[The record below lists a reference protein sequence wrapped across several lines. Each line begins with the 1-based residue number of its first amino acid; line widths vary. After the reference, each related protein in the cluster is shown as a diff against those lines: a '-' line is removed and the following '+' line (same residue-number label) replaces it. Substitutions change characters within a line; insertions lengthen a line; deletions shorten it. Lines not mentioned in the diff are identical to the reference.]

1 MRTSRRG
8 LALAVSA
15 ALAVVAGITP
25 VALAHDFDTIT
36 IDSPSATG
44 SWRGSVTAGATVD
57 PAACT
62 TATCDS
68 VPVDVHLPDSRKRP
82 RGMLVAIGWSKD
94 KWLEP
99 GYDLNLYVYAPD
111 GSLAGQSDSLV
122 DSHVESVW
130 VQNPVDGRYVVKVVP
145 HNVADKEPLTYR
157 GFVNVARGRTFET
170 TATALGRPQTLTYVG
185 AGRTKP
191 RRPMLPDLV
200 PGKPSNFH
208 IATGLAASF
217 YVGAYHG
224 VEHQPSC
231 YPQELT
237 GLDEDEP
244 SPSDPHPTRCLRFDS
259 QLINLGDG
267 PYEIRVYPDDD
278 DPHAYQV
285 IYDSAGRYRVRPVG
299 ESYFSGAHGHFHYT
313 GFEETGLYT
322 IRPNGMPGRKVSKL
336 RDKGRCATDTG
347 NPLFGRA
354 GNGPPRYQFPRTCDT
369 NDNSDPRDP
378 KHPGSRYF
386 RNGISPGWDDT
397 YSWWILDQY
406 IDISNVRDGRYLVV
420 YRVNTLG
427 HIRETTGADNVAV
440 QCVTFHDTTVRTCR
454 VPAAAARLG
463 RRSVAAL
470 RSHQRLDRG

>member
-1 MRTSRRG
+1 MRTSRKK
-8 LALAVSA
+8 LAALTS
-15 ALAVVAGITP
+15 ALAVVLGVAP
-25 VALAHDFDTIT
+25 AALAQEV
-36 IDSPSATG
+36 SPIKINSPRATG
-44 SWRGSVTAGATVD
+44 AWKGSITTGATMD

-62 TATCDS
+62 TTTCDI
-68 VPVDVHLPDSRKRP
+68 VPVDVRLPRHQRRG
-82 RGMLVAIGWSKD
+82 RGMLVAITWSKD

-111 GSLAGQSDSLV
+111 GRLAGKSESLV
-122 DSHVESVW
+122 DSHAESVW
-130 VQNPVDGRYVVKVVP
+130 VQRPVNGRYTVKVVP
-145 HNVADKEPLTYR
+145 HNVADKEPLQYR
-157 GFVNVARGRTFET
+157 GFVNTARGRTIKM
-170 TATALGRPQTLTYVG
+170 TATALGESQSLTYVG
-185 AGRTKP
+185 SGPARP
-191 RRPMLPDLV
+191 RRSMLPDLV
-200 PGKPSNFH
+200 PGKPANFH

-231 YPQELT
+231 YPQEMT
-237 GLDEDEP
+237 GADEDQP
-244 SPSDPHPTRCLRFDS
+244 SPSDRHPTRCLRFDS

-267 PYEIRVYPDDD
+267 PYEIRVFPDDN

-285 IYDSAGRYRVRPVG
+285 IYDSSGGYRERPVG
-299 ESYFSGAHGHFHYT
+299 QSYFSNAHGHFHYT

-322 IRPNGMPGRKVSKL
+322 VRPDGMPGRLVSRL
-336 RDKGRCATDTG
+336 PDKGRCATDTG

-354 GNGPPRYQFPRTCDT
+354 GGGPPRYQFPRTCDT
-369 NDNSDPRDP
+369 NDNTDPRDP

-427 HIRETTGADNVAV
+427 HLRESTTADNVSVA
-440 QCVTFHDTTVRTCR
+440 CVAFHDTHVRTCR
-454 VPAAAARLG
+454 VPRAAARLG
-463 RRSVAAL
+463 RGSVEAL
-470 RSHQRLDRG
+470 RSHHRLGSG